1 MVVNSPLEVIV
12 LTFEGIYTPAITPYA
27 ADGSIDFARFSEV
40 LESLIEARVHG
51 IIIGGSTGEY
61 YAQSQEE
68 RKALVEHARQVIG
81 TRLPLIVGTGATRT
95 EDAVDYAKH
104 AREIKADAILVTS
117 PPYALPTEL
126 ENAHHALT
134 VDKAAQLPIMLYNYP
149 GRMGITMGETYF
161 REVSRSPNVVAIK
174 ESSGDFNNLHLLA
187 CKFPNIALSCGWD
200 DQALEFF
207 AWGAKSWVC
216 AGSNFLPR
224 EHVALYEACV
234 IEKNFDKGR
243 AIMTAMLPLM
253 DFLETG
259 KFVQSIKHG
268 CEIIGL
274 KTGSVRAPLRPLN
287 SDEKRSLQ
295 TVVATLKR
303 TVAQI
308 TAGANHA

>member
-1 MVVNSPLEVIV
+1 MN
-12 LTFEGIYTPAITPYA
+12 FEGIYTPAITPLGQDGQIDKA
-27 ADGSIDFARFSEV
+27 AFAAV
-40 LESLIEARVHG
+40 LESLIEAKVHG

-61 YAQSQEE
+61 YAQSSQERFE
-68 RKALVEHARQVIG
+68 LAAFAKQVVG

-95 EDAVDYAKH
+95 EDSVEYAK
-104 AREIKADAILVTS
+104 AAKEIGADAILVSS
-117 PPYALPTEL
+117 PPYALPTEK
-126 ENAHHALT
+126 ENAIHALT
-134 VDKAAQLPIMLYNYP
+134 VDRAANLPIMLYNYP
-149 GRMGITMGETYF
+149 ARMGVMMGEEYF
-161 REVSRSPNVVAIK
+161 SRVGKSRNVRAIK
-174 ESSGDFNNLHLLA
+174 ESSGDMGNLHLLA
-187 CKFPNIALSCGWD
+187 KKFPHISLSCGWD

-234 IEKNFDKGR
+234 LEKNFDKGR

-253 DFLETG
+253 DFLECG

-274 KTGSVRAPLRPLN
+274 KAGPVRTPLRGLT
-287 SDEKRSLQ
+287 SEEKRTLE
-295 TVVATLKR
+295 TVVTTLKR

-308 TAGANHA
+308 TSGANHA